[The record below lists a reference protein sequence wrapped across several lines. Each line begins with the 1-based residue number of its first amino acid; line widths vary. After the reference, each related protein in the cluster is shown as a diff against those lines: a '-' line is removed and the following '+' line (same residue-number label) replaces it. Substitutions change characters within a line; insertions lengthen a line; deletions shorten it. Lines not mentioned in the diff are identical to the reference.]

1 MAQHQQHMTINDD
14 DDDDDD
20 NDDKWCDDVI
30 KTDTAGQK
38 LDIFTFAVR
47 SQNGG
52 RFYYEHSKNAAYG
65 NGVTDQYIDLSAYRR
80 LSACCVTGCYVSHGS
95 RIRQGRL

>member
-1 MAQHQQHMTINDD
+1 MAQHQQHITINDD

-20 NDDKWCDDVI
+20 GDKWCDDVI

-65 NGVTDQYIDLSAYRR
+65 NGVTDQYIDLSAAIGM
-80 LSACCVTGCYVSHGS
+80 LCDTLLCLT
-95 RIRQGRL
+95 RIPYPSGQA